1 MAEYNLFGFKFGTP
15 EKPNEINPDIKS
27 FAPPEN
33 MDGAIE
39 LAPGGAYGTYVDMEG
54 AAKTEGELVTRY
66 RDMVLQAECD
76 QAVDD
81 IVNEAIII
89 EGDTSPVAIDV
100 DAINYSAGIKKT
112 IRAEFDNIL
121 KLVDFQNKGY
131 EIFRRWY
138 VDGRQYYHMMIDEK
152 NPRDGIKELRYID
165 PRKIKKVRER
175 KKSKAEAQ
183 AVDGRQVTL
192 PKGFNEYYLYA
203 PKGLKNG
210 QTQGLK
216 ISSDAVVYCHSGS
229 YSKDNKHVLGYLHK
243 AIKPLNQLRMLED
256 AVVIYRLSRAPERRI
271 FYIDVGNLPKQKAEQ
286 YLRDM
291 MVKHKNKLV
300 YDAST
305 GEVRDDRKHMTMME
319 DFWLPRRE
327 GGRGTEISTLPG
339 GQNLGEMEDVDYFR
353 KKLYKSL
360 NVPISRMEAENQFN
374 LGRASEITR
383 DEIKFK
389 KFINRLRSRFN
400 EMFYKLLETQLLLK
414 GITTR
419 EEWLSMKKDIFF
431 HYSEDNHYAE
441 MKAGE
446 LMRERMTL
454 LNDLDQYVGKYFSQ
468 KYVRE
473 EVLRQT
479 EKDVERIDK
488 EISAEEA
495 AGEYE
500 DDDGGEEPQQ
510 ESYTNIEPFIPPS
523 EPTEDE
529 KRLVEQMTKFMNTIE
544 EDQDE

>member
-15 EKPNEINPDIKS
+15 DRPNENNADVKS

-33 MDGAIE
+33 MDGAME
-39 LAPGGAYGTYVDMEG
+39 LAPGGVYGTYVDMEG

-89 EGDTSPVAIDV
+89 EGDTPPVQIDV
-100 DAINYSAGIKKT
+100 DAINYSASIKKT
-112 IRAEFDNIL
+112 IRAEFENVM
-121 KLVDFQNKGY
+121 KLMDFHNKGY

-138 VDGRQYYHMMIDEK
+138 VDGRHYYHMMIDEK

-165 PRKIKKVRER
+165 PRKIKKVREK
-175 KKSKAEAQ
+175 KKSKLDMQ
-183 AVDGRQVTL
+183 AMDGARVQL
-192 PKGFNEYYLYA
+192 PKGFNEYFLYA

-210 QTQGLK
+210 QTAGLK
-216 ISSDAVVYCHSGS
+216 ISSDAVVYCHSGHF
-229 YSKDNKHVLGYLHK
+229 SKDNKHVLSYLHK

-271 FYIDVGNLPKQKAEQ
+271 FYIDVGNLPKMKAEQ

-305 GEVRDDRKHMTMME
+305 GEVRDDRKFMTMLE

-327 GGRGTEISTLPG
+327 GGRGTEITTLPG

-383 DEIKFK
+383 DEIKFQ
-389 KFINRLRSRFN
+389 KFINRLRSKFN
-400 EMFYKLLETQLLLK
+400 EMFFKVLETQLLLK

-419 EEWLSMKKDIFF
+419 EEWHGMKKDIFF
-431 HYSEDNHYAE
+431 HYAEDNHYAE
-441 MKAGE
+441 MKQGE

-473 EVLRQT
+473 IVLRQT
-479 EKDVERIDK
+479 EREIERIDK
-488 EISAEEA
+488 EISSEEA
-495 AGEYE
+495 AGEYD
-500 DDDGGEEPQQ
+500 DDDGEEQQ
-510 ESYTNIEPFIPPS
+510 EESFDAVEPFIPPT
-523 EPTEDE
+523 EPSDDE
-529 KRLVEQMTKFMNTIE
+529 KRLVEQMSKFMSTVV
-544 EDQDE
+544 EDDDE